1 MDVTREVFA
10 ELFRPFRSAS
20 PEVVDRILEASAV
33 KTIPKDTTLYREGD
47 SCGGIG
53 FVLSGQI
60 RVYRIGESG
69 REITLY
75 EIDPG
80 ETCILN
86 ASCLL
91 SRADYPA
98 LAETTTDVELLMVP
112 GDLFRRLVEEEP
124 VMRSFVLSLF
134 SDRLGA
140 IMELVEEV
148 AFGRMDRRLSDFI
161 VEKAEDGILPM
172 THQAIANELGTSRE
186 VVSRLLK
193 DLERKGKV
201 RLSRNE
207 IRTIGL

>member
-1 MDVTREVFA
+1 MDISRENFTNIFKVFR
-10 ELFRPFRSAS
+10 EGP
-20 PEVVDRILEASAV
+20 PEVVDRILKASEV
-33 KTIPKDTTLYREGD
+33 KVIPGGTTLYRTGEA
-47 SCGGIG
+47 CEAIG
-53 FVLSGQI
+53 FLLSGQV

-86 ASCLL
+86 ASCIL
-91 SRADYPA
+91 SRFDYPA
-98 LAETTTDVELLMVP
+98 FAETTLDAEIIMVP
-112 GDLFRRLVEEEP
+112 GDLFRRLVDEEP
-124 VMRSFVLSLF
+124 VMRTFVLTLF

-148 AFGRMDRRLSDFI
+148 AFRRLDRRLADFV
-161 VEKAEDGILPM
+161 VEKSEDSLLPM

-193 DLERKGKV
+193 DFERRGKV

-207 IRTIGL
+207 IRIINL

>member
-1 MDVTREVFA
+1 MGITREEFTGIFKGFRDSPA
-10 ELFRPFRSAS
+10 ELTEGILAAS
-20 PEVVDRILEASAV
+20 TV
-33 KTIPKDTTLYREGD
+33 KTVPRNTTLYRAGD
-47 SCGGIG
+47 SCDGIG
-53 FVLSGQI
+53 FILSGQI

-91 SRADYPA
+91 SRFDYPA

-112 GDLFRRLVEEEP
+112 GDVFRRLVDEEP
-124 VMRSFVLSLF
+124 AMRAFVLGLF

-148 AFGRMDRRLSDFI
+148 AFGRMDRRIADFI
-161 VEKAEDGILPM
+161 VEKAEDGVLRV
-172 THQAIANELGTSRE
+172 THQSIANSLGTSRE

-193 DLERKGKV
+193 DLERREKV
-201 RLSRNE
+201 SLARNE
-207 IRTIGL
+207 IRVIDL